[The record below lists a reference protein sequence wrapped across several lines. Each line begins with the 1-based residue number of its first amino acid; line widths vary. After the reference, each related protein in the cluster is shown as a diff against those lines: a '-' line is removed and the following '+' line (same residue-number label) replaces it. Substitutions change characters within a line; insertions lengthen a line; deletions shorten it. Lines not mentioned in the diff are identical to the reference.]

1 MPKSMRNKK
10 ETTQYLSDK
19 KNMKAFV
26 NKLQKYL
33 MAHLDHSL
41 DEKGAMIW
49 WCHANKEDDLNYFVE
64 FCTRKHLDSEAAA
77 DMFQYEDG
85 ERWFH
90 CDCSYL
96 YGLRVDDDGN
106 VSCVNKT

>member
-1 MPKSMRNKK
+1 MPKSIRSKE

-19 KNMKAFV
+19 KNMIAFV

-49 WCHANKEDDLNYFVE
+49 WCHANIDDDLNYFIE
-64 FCTRKHLDSEAAA
+64 FCNRKHLDWEAAA
-77 DMFQYEDG
+77 DMFQYKDG
-85 ERWFH
+85 DRWFH

-96 YGLRVDDDGN
+96 YGLRVDDEGN

>member
-1 MPKSMRNKK
+1 MPKSMRSKE

-26 NKLQKYL
+26 NKVLQKYL

-49 WCHANKEDDLNYFVE
+49 WCL
-64 FCTRKHLDSEAAA
+64 C
-77 DMFQYEDG
+77 Q
-85 ERWFH
+85 
-90 CDCSYL
+90 
-96 YGLRVDDDGN
+96 
-106 VSCVNKT
+106 